1 MSVRVFAPAKIN
13 LTLRVGRPRADG
25 LHPLESIVAF
35 AADAGDYVEAAP
47 AENLSLRITGPF
59 AEGLAAD
66 ESNLVLRAA
75 RALAE
80 ASGREAKAAIALEKN
95 LPVASGIGGG
105 SADAAA
111 TLQALNQVWG
121 IGWSAPQLAALGAQL
136 GADVPVFSSS
146 QRAALLTGI
155 GDVCEPFET
164 PALDAVLVNPLA
176 PLPTPE
182 VYRRFDQMQLGSVLS
197 GGERS
202 WTTQAQALSA
212 ITAAGNDLLAPARAL
227 APVLDEMAATLHA
240 LPQVQYAGLSGSGAT
255 MFGLCNDRAGAESVA
270 GEMKRLRPA
279 WWVQPV
285 RLGGA

>member
-13 LTLRVGRPRADG
+13 LTLRVGHPRADG
-25 LHPLESIVAF
+25 LHPLHSIVAF

-75 RALAE
+75 RALAQ
-80 ASGREAKAAIALEKN
+80 AAGKPARAAITLEKN

-111 TLQALNQVWG
+111 TLQALNQAWG
-121 IGWSAPQLAALGAQL
+121 LGWSAPQLAALGATL
-136 GADVPVFSSS
+136 GADVPVFFSS
-146 QRAALLTGI
+146 QRAALMTGI
-155 GDVCEPFET
+155 GDICEPFET
-164 PALDAVLVNPLA
+164 PVLNAVLLNPLR

-182 VYRRFDQMQLGSVLS
+182 VYRRFDQMQLGSVLVGNAS
-197 GGERS
+197 S
-202 WTTQAQALSA
+202 WATTEHALSA
-212 ITAAGNDLLAPARAL
+212 ISAAGNDLFAPARAL
-227 APVLDEMAATLHA
+227 LPMLDEMASMLRA
-240 LPQVQYAGLSGSGAT
+240 LPQVRYVGLSGSGAT
-255 MFGLCNDRAGAESVA
+255 MFGLCNDRAGAESA
-270 GEMKRLRPA
+270 AREMKTLRPD
-279 WWVQPV
+279 WWVRPA